1 MKYPRSII
9 SVLLAVVMLFGSV
22 PTIAFAKDENRLE
35 FTEIETAVD
44 PRSPELFVSES
55 DEKSDEPEYSPD
67 DTVRVSIIMDS
78 DSAIDKGYPIET
90 IGSNKAAAN
99 YQDKLCRE
107 QDKVV
112 DRIEEKVLDGE
123 ELDVVTNLTLVANL
137 VSADV
142 EYSQIEDIENVKG
155 VKEVVIENVYEPLED
170 EQTVGEKAAA
180 VEKAL
185 TEYRGA
191 GSRIAIIDSGVNDE
205 HQSFDAD
212 ALNYSLRQS
221 APDTDNNGSVDDEEL
236 AEYKESL
243 DFMTQEDVSDAID
256 TTRLHVLQEHQ
267 DADKLY
273 INDKIPFAYNYS
285 DYSHFTKNGAAGI
298 HGSHVSGIA
307 AANAYV
313 PVQNDGE
320 EKTFEK
326 AENANAMVGTAPD
339 AQILNLKVFGSN
351 LCTDAVIATAIEDAL
366 ILGADVLNLS
376 LGTAEVGF
384 SCADSVFGGVFDEL
398 TKQGVLI
405 MGAVGNDGAWMSEN
419 KKGRPNKLYSD
430 DVNMSLCTPP
440 SSYAD
445 FMGVAWAD
453 GDGKDGSHPTI
464 NKSSAYGIPSSLMLQ
479 PEITAFGTKVNSVDG
494 NTNSGYTMLSGTS
507 MAAPDVTG
515 AAAVVSQY
523 IKAEQAQFG
532 NDSFLNRAL
541 AQNESLNKGMISA
554 GLLMS
559 TADPMIDPSGKYYSL
574 LRQGAGLLNTQN
586 AASAK
591 SFIEIDGQTRGRVK
605 AEVGDCPDG
614 TNTFHYT
621 FTLHNVSE
629 TDRNYYFKT
638 DLFTEDTVTEDG
650 IDYLADNTRDLLG
663 KATYKI
669 GGKEIDFDSKTEADI
684 NRDNKTDADDALALL
699 DYLSG
704 KIDGNGLNLDVAD
717 VDGDGKKTT
726 YDAHL
731 ILSGLKTSAVCV
743 KADGSVTVDVDIEVT
758 DSLDKYPKGAY
769 LEGFTSVVPVNM
781 GEEETDVTH
790 TIPILGFCGNWSDPS
805 MFDRNSFVESFSG
818 TNSRVPYTQSP
829 SGVYDINYM
838 TYQDEGGNLLKQAVN
853 LYDENSRVPLD
864 KLALSLN
871 DTIRSIQLT
880 LIRPAGAMCFA
891 IMTKDKDGNRHVE
904 SIDAVYIHQ
913 TCAFPSPNSVG
924 GWSGTSVSLP
934 VRATL
939 KKLLKGTNVKEGDKI
954 ELGAVAVPE
963 YYEETP
969 GKTINAARIKKLIE
983 DGALGEGAY
992 LTTTVTLDSDAPK
1005 VENVEKTGSSIRVT
1019 ATDAQSVA
1027 FIGLYSGNGT
1037 YSFEKRVLG
1046 ENDAK
1051 SDIVAEFS
1059 SSRLQE
1065 GGTYNIVV
1073 GDYAGNRSTYRFTF
1087 GEKQD
1092 ISDKVIANIRS
1103 SSNGGAQINRGDWIA
1118 VDPGR
1123 FSLSSGR
1130 YTNGFVFSSADASAL
1145 LAGADA
1151 ADGYLWQAFEDG
1163 SLRVAPLSDVNA
1175 KQLVCDLSAFGV
1187 KTVRDLAFNPKDH
1200 MLYAADGSDTLWQID
1215 PMLGEVKAAQKVEV
1229 DGKPAALYGLTVNNE
1244 GKAVATHYD
1253 KSTEKSILVS
1263 WTIAGGEETVTA
1275 DKCTIGHKELST
1287 MRYISLTWKDPSRTV
1302 LYAACAENL
1311 DRSSYKN
1318 YLYEISSINF
1328 ENGTS
1333 VAYQSASGWDANLSR
1348 FNEAVRGLVNLA
1360 VMPKLG
1366 LVKDGEPAALN
1377 ILGAKREMVAGDT
1390 LQLTAAISPWNAQ
1403 STASSVQWRADGD
1416 AVSVDG
1422 SGLVTAI
1429 KAGKATVTATLET
1442 GGEPLTAECEIEV
1455 KPAPDID
1462 VTAVFCEGN
1471 GSYYW
1476 ENFSTATPNERKRL
1490 AFSNAYTAGTMN
1502 RGEDCLYLF
1511 SGSWAYRVD
1520 PQTFKTD
1527 PLVASIDASHKHA
1540 DAAPGMSRGFYTN
1553 FGYFTVESNGQVLLL
1568 GSRLGREQED
1578 CFDTVTVSFHTG
1590 RVSVGALAGIT
1601 YKGLVEVEDFC
1612 NYGTKNPELTG
1623 QKYKADAYYVIN
1635 ESGDLFELYCYEAP
1649 RWYAGVKDEPG
1660 EWIDSEQV
1668 YEKKIGHV
1676 DGVSLPGVSQMT
1688 NYATSSM
1695 IYDAASELLVL
1706 VSKIGNGAA
1715 KVQVIDPKTASL
1727 IMTREFDDDVRQVGV
1742 LYQYDYSKYSDITQ
1756 KTESSASDMG
1766 AYASQNAANESFE
1779 VNKEEKTVT
1788 FNLTADETTNG
1799 LMGFKYDPSVLTF
1812 SKLTASMPYSSY
1824 SNNAEDGTINIA
1836 FADADTIEN
1845 PTVKIEFTYEEKE
1858 NKQTAELT
1866 VTERENGDPKT
1877 YSGPNEQKE
1886 SVTLP
1891 AKEPE
1896 RTLQSIE
1903 ISAMPKT
1910 EYLEG
1915 DANLDTNG
1923 LEVTAHYSDG
1933 SEKTLN
1939 AGDCEISG
1947 YQSTPGEHKITVSY
1961 TEDGVTQTAEFTVS
1975 VKAKS
1980 PVSLTVSKR
1989 PDKTVYVEGTEFD
2002 GKGMEL
2008 TVTYDNGDIEPVTDG
2023 WETEYN
2029 FDKAGKSTV
2038 TVSYAGLQ
2046 TTLEVDVVEK
2056 SPVSLTVSKQPDKTV
2071 YVEGT
2076 DFDGKGMELTLTYD
2090 NGDTETITDG
2100 WETEY
2105 NFDKAGKS
2113 TVTVSYAGLQ
2123 TTLEVDVVEKSL
2135 TGIKISSAP
2144 EQSVYLE
2151 DSGKL
2156 NLSGGKLTL
2165 YYDNGTTEEIEISS
2179 EMISKGFD
2187 ITKPGKQTVTVEYGG
2202 FTAEFEVTVQPK
2214 EIERIEITRNPN
2226 KTDYIEGTQ
2235 FDPQGME
2242 ITVYYNNGK
2251 TEILTD
2257 GFEIEYDFGSAGES
2271 SVIVSYQG
2279 YDAALKINVAAKTL
2293 TRIEVTHMPNVTEY
2307 ALNSEIDDSG
2317 MELTLYF
2324 DNGTTQTVTEG
2335 WTTQYDF
2342 SVAGQREVKV
2352 SYNGLETVFLVDITD
2367 DAAEEPQKPTES
2379 QTENE
2384 STENESTENGNTNTG
2399 SDKSPETSFENESAY
2414 IVFVLILSCAALL
2427 MIITVLKKRYLSK

>member
-1 MKYPRSII
+1 MKRPMSII

-35 FTEIETAVD
+35 FTEVETTAD

-55 DEKSDEPEYSPD
+55 DEKSDEPEYAPD
-67 DTVRVSIIMDS
+67 DTVRVSIIMDG

-90 IGSNKAAAN
+90 IGSNDAAAN

-142 EYSQIEDIENVKG
+142 EYSQIDDIESVKG

-185 TEYRGA
+185 TEYSGA

-221 APDTDNNGSVDDEEL
+221 APDTDNNGTVDDEEL
-236 AEYKESL
+236 AKYKESL
-243 DFMTQEDVSDAID
+243 NFMTQEDVADAID

-267 DADKLY
+267 DADELY

-285 DYSHFTKNGAAGI
+285 DYSHFTKNGGAGI

-307 AANAYV
+307 AANAYI

-326 AENANAMVGTAPD
+326 AEDANAMVGTAPD
-339 AQILNLKVFGSN
+339 AQILNLKVFGN
-351 LCTDAVIATAIEDAL
+351 NMCTDAVIATAIEDAL

-419 KKGRPNKLYSD
+419 KNGRPNKLYSD

-440 SSYAD
+440 SSFAD

-494 NTNSGYTMLSGTS
+494 NTDSGYTMLSGTS
-507 MAAPDVTG
+507 MAAPDVAG

-541 AQNESLNKGMISA
+541 AQNKSLNKGMITA

-559 TADPMIDPSGKYYSL
+559 TAEPMIDPNGKYYSL

-591 SFIEIDGQTRGRVK
+591 SFIEVDGQTRGRVK

-621 FTLHNVSE
+621 FTLHNMSE

-638 DLFTEDTVTEDG
+638 ALFTEDTVNEDG

-663 KATYKI
+663 KVTYKI
-669 GGKEIDFDSKTEADI
+669 DGKEIEFDSSINADI
-684 NRDNKTDADDALALL
+684 NRDSKTDADDAQALL
-699 DYLSG
+699 DFLSG
-704 KIDGNGLNLDVAD
+704 KTDGSGLDLDVAD

-731 ILSGLKTSAVCV
+731 ILNGLKTSTICV
-743 KADGSVTVDVDIEVT
+743 KADDSVTVDVDIKVT

-829 SGVYDINYM
+829 SSVYDINYM

-864 KLALSLN
+864 KLALNLN

-891 IMTKDKDGNRHVE
+891 IMTKDKEGNRHVE

-934 VRATL
+934 VRASL
-939 KKLLKGTNVKEGDKI
+939 KKMLKGTNVKEGDKI

-1005 VENVEKTGSSIRVT
+1005 VENVEKDGSSIRVT
-1019 ATDAQSVA
+1019 AKDEQSVA

-1046 ENDAK
+1046 ETDAK
-1051 SDIVAEFS
+1051 SEIVAEFS
-1059 SSRLQE
+1059 ASQLQE
-1065 GGTYNIVV
+1065 GGSYNIVV

-1151 ADGYLWQAFEDG
+1151 ADGYLWQAVEDG
-1163 SLRVAPLSDVNA
+1163 SLRVAPIDDVNA

-1253 KSTEKSILVS
+1253 ESTETSILVS
-1263 WTIAGGEETVTA
+1263 WTIAGGKETVTA

-1366 LVKDGEPAALN
+1366 LVKDGETAAPSALN

-1390 LQLTAAISPWNAQ
+1390 LRLTAAISPWNAQ

-1429 KAGKATVTATLET
+1429 KVGKATVTATLET
-1442 GGEPLTAECEIEV
+1442 GGEPLTVECEIEV

-1490 AFSNAYTAGTMN
+1490 SASGSAFTVGTMN
-1502 RGEDCLYLF
+1502 RENDSLYLF
-1511 SGSWAYRVD
+1511 SGTWGYRVNPKD
-1520 PQTFKTD
+1520 FSQYS
-1527 PLVASIDASHKHA
+1527 LEASIDASHLHA
-1540 DAAPGMSRGFYTN
+1540 DGAPGRSTGAYTN
-1553 FGYFTVESNGQVLLL
+1553 FGYMTISQGRNLLL
-1568 GSRLGREQED
+1568 GSRVGSPKKG
-1578 CFDTVTVSFHTG
+1578 FDTVSVTMSTG
-1590 RVSVGALAGIT
+1590 YAEVGTMGGMA
-1601 YKGLVEVEDFC
+1601 YKCLDENAEDLC
-1612 NYGTKNPELTG
+1612 DYGTKNPDLSD
-1623 QKYKADAYYVIN
+1623 QRYKADVYYVIN
-1635 ESGDLFELYCYEAP
+1635 ESGDLYEYYCYVAP

-1660 EWIDSEQV
+1660 DWFETEQA
-1668 YEKKIGHV
+1668 YTKRIGHV

-1688 NYATSSM
+1688 NYATSSL

-1706 VSKIGNGAA
+1706 VSKIGVGAA

-1742 LYQYDYSKYSDITQ
+1742 LYQYDYSEYPDITP
-1756 KTESSASDMG
+1756 KTESAASNTG
-1766 AYASQNAANESFE
+1766 AYASQNAANNSFE
-1779 VNKEEKTVT
+1779 VNEEEKTVT

-1799 LMGFKYDPSVLTF
+1799 LMSFKYDPSVLTF
-1812 SKLTASMPYSSY
+1812 SGLTASMPYNSY
-1824 SNNAEDGTINIA
+1824 SNNAKDGTINIA
-1836 FADADTIEN
+1836 FADANAIEN

-1858 NKQTAELT
+1858 SEQTAEIT

-1877 YSGPNEQKE
+1877 FTGTSERTE

-1891 AKEPE
+1891 AKEVE

-1915 DANLDTNG
+1915 DASLDTNG
-1923 LEVTAHYSDG
+1923 LEITAHYSDG
-1933 SEKTLN
+1933 SERKLK
-1939 AGDCEISG
+1939 AGDCDISG
-1947 YQSTPGEHKITVSY
+1947 YQSAPGEHKITVSY
-1961 TEDGVTQTAEFTVS
+1961 TENGVTQTAEFTVN

-1980 PVSLTVSKR
+1980 PKSISVSKN
-1989 PDKTVYVEGTEFD
+1989 PNKTEYIEGTAFD
-2002 GKGMEL
+2002 DTGMEL
-2008 TVTYDNGDIEPVTDG
+2008 TVTYDNGNTKTVTGG
-2023 WETEYN
+2023 WETEYSFDKAGKSTVTISYDGLQTTLEVDVFAKSPVSITVGKQPDKTEYIEGTAFDDTGMELTVTYN
-2029 FDKAGKSTV
+2029 NGDTETVTGGWKTEYSFDKAGKSTV
-2038 TVSYAGLQ
+2038 TVSYDGLQ
-2046 TTLEVDVVEK
+2046 TTLEVDVV
-2056 SPVSLTVSKQPDKTV
+2056 
-2071 YVEGT
+2071 
-2076 DFDGKGMELTLTYD
+2076 
-2090 NGDTETITDG
+2090 
-2100 WETEY
+2100 
-2105 NFDKAGKS
+2105 A
-2113 TVTVSYAGLQ
+2113 
-2123 TTLEVDVVEKSL
+2123 KSL

-2144 EQSVYLE
+2144 EKSVYLE
-2151 DSGKL
+2151 DSGEPD
-2156 NLSGGKLTL
+2156 LSGGKLML
-2165 YYDNGTTEEIEISS
+2165 YYDNGTTQEIEITS

-2202 FTAEFEVTVQPK
+2202 FTAQFEVTVRAK

-2226 KTDYIEGTQ
+2226 KTDYVEGTA
-2235 FDPQGME
+2235 FDGTGME

-2251 TEILTD
+2251 TQTVTD
-2257 GFEIEYDFGSAGES
+2257 GFEIKYDFGTVGENE
-2271 SVIVSYQG
+2271 VIVSYRG
-2279 YDAALKINVAAKTL
+2279 YETALKVNVAAKTL
-2293 TRIEVTHMPNVTEY
+2293 TRIEITQLPNVTEY
-2307 ALNSEIDDSG
+2307 ELNSEIDCSG
-2317 MELTLYF
+2317 MELTLYY
-2324 DNGTTQTVTEG
+2324 DNGTTQTITEG
-2335 WTTQYDF
+2335 WTAEYDF
-2342 SVAGQREVKV
+2342 GASGQREVKI
-2352 SYNGLETVFLVDITD
+2352 SYGGFETGFTVTVKDSPQSPDI
-2367 DAAEEPQKPTES
+2367 PSGGQ
-2379 QTENE
+2379 ENE
-2384 STENESTENGNTNTG
+2384 DNKSPLTG
-2399 SDKSPETSFENESAY
+2399 DGGRYILLFMILSLGIISLLPALLASRKKYHLSDKS
-2414 IVFVLILSCAALL
+2414 
-2427 MIITVLKKRYLSK
+2427 